1 MTNYDIQ
8 NLIKNI
14 DLSTFKDDL
23 SEMRSTELVSIYKAL
38 TKLVS
43 LCLRCVNIPHVVF
56 TLSEIQ
62 YAFALEITNR
72 YLFGHEDDIRA
83 LDIPFECLPEYA
95 TRTDF

>member
-8 NLIKNI
+8 NLINNI
-14 DLSTFKDDL
+14 NLEHFKDDL
-23 SEMRSTELVSIYKAL
+23 STIKSSELVTIYKSI

-43 LCLRCVNIPHVVF
+43 VCLRCVNLPSVVF

-72 YLFGHEDDIRA
+72 YLFGHKDDIRA
-83 LDIPFECLPEYA
+83 LDIPFDCLPEYV
-95 TRTDF
+95 RNDMN